1 MLLKSALVPI
11 SWVGGTFACFANDY
25 WLISRCARVL
35 WLKKK
40 NVFFSLSLLSVTA
53 FTFLTSNRKKQQN
66 IRSHYFTVV
75 FITFL
80 KMQMAALCLRCLAS
94 AFQPT
99 VNTKQANQHHSPGR
113 QRVAENPRHT
123 HAVQHSQI
131 SREGKMKERE
141 KERGSA
147 TFTEIKHFLIS
158 LRVQQAH

>member
-1 MLLKSALVPI
+1 MFCQWLLTDKQMCTCTVI
-11 SWVGGTFACFANDY
+11 
-25 WLISRCARVL
+25 
-35 WLKKK
+35 KKK
-40 NVFFSLSLLSVTA
+40 MFFFSLSLLSVTA

-113 QRVAENPRHT
+113 QRVAENSRHT